1 MASRIGSKLTTPAH
15 TPIGRGNRLEQEAN
29 GEPQTRTRCVPLFD
43 AELEQVAAAGGGIR
57 VDSGGAN
64 N

>member
-1 MASRIGSKLTTPAH
+1 MASSIRSELTTPAP
-15 TPIGRGNRLEQEAN
+15 TPIGHHTGVKQEAK
-29 GEPQTRTRCVPLFD
+29 GQPQIRTRCVPLFD
-43 AELEQVAAAGGGIR
+43 AELEQVTAAGGGIR